1 MRNGRKSGIDPFLP
15 FLYLWAL
22 RRERKPLTGRR
33 SPEQI
38 LASQMRR
45 KRTDEVK
52 NVAACFIPAVA
63 YLVTYQI

>member
-1 MRNGRKSGIDPFLP
+1 MGNGRKSGIDPFLP
-15 FLYLWAL
+15 FLYL
-22 RRERKPLTGRR
+22 RGERKPLTGRR
-33 SPEQI
+33 TSEQI

-52 NVAACFIPAVA
+52 NVAACFITAVA